1 MFRRSGSCMNCEG
14 ELFRH
19 LKLLYILYKHF
30 FLSLVTIVV
39 ISEEA
44 WHNHFSFSIKLL

>member
-1 MFRRSGSCMNCEG
+1 MFRRSGSCMNCG
-14 ELFRH
+14 AELFRH
-19 LKLLYILYKHF
+19 LLYILYKHF

-44 WHNHFSFSIKLL
+44 WHDHFSFFIKLL